1 MIIRWSKLRNIAEIE
16 KHFGMI
22 NVDDCDFYYGLEF
35 EIIRCTS
42 EMKRKFLIFFVF
54 RSVCTT
60 FAMNMSNR
68 TTNAILGL
76 AALILAILCLLSIVS
91 N

>member
-1 MIIRWSKLRNIAEIE
+1 MSNFRGAFQI
-16 KHFGMI
+16 G
-22 NVDDCDFYYGLEF
+22 G
-35 EIIRCTS
+35 TS
-42 EMKRKFLIFFVF
+42 EMKRKTGFSFAF

>member
-1 MIIRWSKLRNIAEIE
+1 
-16 KHFGMI
+16 MI
-22 NVDDCDFYYGLEF
+22 NVDGSDFYYGLEF

-42 EMKRKFLIFFVF
+42 EMKRKTSFSFAF

>member
-1 MIIRWSKLRNIAEIE
+1 MIIL
-16 KHFGMI
+16 
-22 NVDDCDFYYGLEF
+22 GLHYLGNRVAK
-35 EIIRCTS
+35 ILPLGKTQIYLV
-42 EMKRKFLIFFVF
+42 FLSLN
-54 RSVCTT
+54 RT

-68 TTNAILGL
+68 STNAILGL

>member
-42 EMKRKFLIFFVF
+42 EIQRKFLIFFVF

-60 FAMNMSNR
+60 FDAVRLRYSR
-68 TTNAILGL
+68 SEKPKFIWFFSH
-76 AALILAILCLLSIVS
+76 LIVPLQ
-91 N
+91 